1 MATAIF
7 ILAAYLIG
15 SISFAVVV
23 SWFFGLPDPHTYG
36 SGNPGATNVLRTGR
50 KLAAALT
57 LIGDAAKGAA
67 AICLAR
73 YFAPEFGVGEATLAG
88 VVLAVFFGHLY
99 PLYFRF
105 KGGKGVAT
113 AAGILLAMDWRIGLS
128 VLATWVVVALVS
140 RYSSLAALVAAA
152 LSPVISFCFLG
163 WGPPTWAVAVM
174 ALMLIWRHRAN
185 ISRLAAGGES
195 RIRLSKRS

>member
-7 ILAAYLIG
+7 IFGSYLIG
-15 SISFAVVV
+15 SVSFAVVV

-57 LIGDAAKGAA
+57 LAGDAAKGAA
-67 AICLAR
+67 AFCLAR
-73 YFAPEFGVGEATLAG
+73 YLAPQFGVGEATLAA
-88 VVLAVFFGHLY
+88 VALAAFLGHLY

-113 AAGILLAMDWRIGLS
+113 AAGILLAMDWRIGVS
-128 VLATWVVVALVS
+128 VLAIWVTVALVS
-140 RYSSLAALVAAA
+140 RYSSLAAIVAAA
-152 LSPVISFCFLG
+152 LSPLASLYFLG
-163 WGPPTWAVAVM
+163 RGAPTWAVLAM

-185 ISRLAAGGES
+185 ISRLASGGES